1 VGEYSESKLVLGNL
15 GVEHSYELG
24 MMVVLLGK
32 LIQHG
37 ITEADGNRICI
48 AQFMRDN
55 MIERASI
62 EAPGWMTLSKLGSA

>member
-1 VGEYSESKLVLGNL
+1 LILGNL
-15 GVEHSYELG
+15 GVELSYESG
-24 MMVVLLGK
+24 MMVALLGK

-55 MIERASI
+55 MVERAGI
-62 EAPGWMTLSKLGSA
+62 EALGWMILSKLGSV